1 MRARSLTAALVLA
14 LCPLVVP
21 LPATTAAAATAPN
34 IVFFNLDD
42 LRDAVPGNVDP
53 MTFMPK
59 TRQWMA
65 DGRRFPLHFVT
76 DPSCCPSRAAMMT
89 GRLPH
94 NNGVRLQSQGP
105 AFDAPHSMA
114 CYLRSAGY
122 STYLSG
128 KFLTT
133 WPKTTLPPC
142 FDHSTVMWTG
152 YQNVVS
158 RVDGVA
164 GTLTGYSTT
173 ALGVRG
179 REYIA
184 DALGRGKPFLLYET
198 PQAPHWVD
206 VTNPDGT
213 VTRRAVPEAKY
224 ASAPVPTCSA
234 PVETDRSDKPPYVRW
249 YDQTPAQGR

>member
-133 WPKTTLPPC
+133 WPK
-142 FDHSTVMWTG
+142 
-152 YQNVVS
+152 
-158 RVDGVA
+158 
-164 GTLTGYSTT
+164 
-173 ALGVRG
+173 
-179 REYIA
+179 
-184 DALGRGKPFLLYET
+184 
-198 PQAPHWVD
+198 
-206 VTNPDGT
+206 
-213 VTRRAVPEAKY
+213 
-224 ASAPVPTCSA
+224 
-234 PVETDRSDKPPYVRW
+234 
-249 YDQTPAQGR
+249 